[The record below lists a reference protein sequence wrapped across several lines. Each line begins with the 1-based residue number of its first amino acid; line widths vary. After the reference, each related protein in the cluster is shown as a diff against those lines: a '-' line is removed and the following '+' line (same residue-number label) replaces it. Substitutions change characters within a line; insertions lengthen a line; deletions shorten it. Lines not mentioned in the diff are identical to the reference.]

1 MNEKTKKLLI
11 IGLAAILVL
20 IGAIV
25 VLEVTDDSGNSPAQ
39 TTAAEVLTTKLL
51 YEKTPDSV
59 KSVEVKNETDEF
71 KIFRSGNGEYT
82 VEGYENGYEVYD
94 YAVKSVFDSA
104 ISITA
109 QKTIAEN
116 VTDMSKYGLKNPSVK
131 VKLNLADGKSMTI
144 CFGDVVP
151 MTSTVYFCIDGE
163 NTVYS
168 VLSSRKDTFSIIKP
182 QLLNPTLVPTPEK
195 LDTGKYPTV
204 RELIVERPD
213 LPYNMHIVYN
223 EEMNEHQLVEPID
236 MALSLTA
243 KTVVQNGLYGLTGV
257 AAIKTDPTEKDLVT
271 AGLDNPT
278 GRITMKSDAGDY
290 TVLFGLPV
298 DGAEPGFLAM
308 LEGGNVI
315 YQVYAS
321 AVPWMT
327 VDVTNI
333 TTGYIF
339 ETTLDKVDTLTVTM
353 GGKTEKFTKSGLY
366 SDGTAEIK
374 RNGTSMD
381 TAMFRDFFEFTFNAY
396 IDDLALD
403 AVIEEGDKP
412 ELTISMKNVDG
423 TVETAE
429 FYNIENS
436 KTIIVFNGR
445 PSYVCRTAYVETM
458 KENMARLDS
467 GEGIIK
473 TW

>member
-11 IGLAAILVL
+11 IGLVAIIVL
-20 IGAIV
+20 IGAIIA
-25 VLEVTDDSGNSPAQ
+25 LEVTDDGGNSPEQ
-39 TTAAEVLTTKLL
+39 TTSSEELTTRLL

-59 KSVEVKNETDEF
+59 KSIEVVNENDEF
-71 KIFRSGNGEYT
+71 EIFRSGDGEYT
-82 VEGYENGYEVYD
+82 VGGYESGYEVYE
-94 YAVKSVFDSA
+94 YAAKSVFDAA
-104 ISITA
+104 ISITS

-116 VTDMSKYGLKNPSVK
+116 VDDMSRYGLKKPAVK

-168 VLSSRKDTFSIIKP
+168 VISSRKDTFSIIKP
-182 QLLNPTLVPTPEK
+182 QLLNPTIVPVPEK
-195 LDTGKYPTV
+195 TETGEIPLV
-204 RELIVERPD
+204 RELVIERAD
-213 LPYNMHIVYN
+213 LPYTMHIVRNDEAKSYY
-223 EEMNEHQLVEPID
+223 LVEPVEKT
-236 MALSLTA
+236 LSLTA
-243 KTVVQNGLYGLTGV
+243 NTVAQTGLYGLTGV

-271 AGLDNPT
+271 AGFDKPS
-278 GRITMKSDAGDY
+278 GRITMKSDMGEY
-290 TVLFGLPV
+290 TVLFGIPV
-298 DGAEPGFLAM
+298 EGEEPGFLAM
-308 LEGGNVI
+308 KEDGNVI

-353 GGKTEKFTKSGLY
+353 GGKTERFTKSGLY
-366 SDGTAEIK
+366 SDGTVAIK

-381 TAMFRDFFEFTFNAY
+381 TAMFRDIFEFTFNAY

-412 ELTISMKNVDG
+412 ELTVTMKNISG
-423 TVETAE
+423 KEEKAE
-429 FYNIENS
+429 FYNIENN